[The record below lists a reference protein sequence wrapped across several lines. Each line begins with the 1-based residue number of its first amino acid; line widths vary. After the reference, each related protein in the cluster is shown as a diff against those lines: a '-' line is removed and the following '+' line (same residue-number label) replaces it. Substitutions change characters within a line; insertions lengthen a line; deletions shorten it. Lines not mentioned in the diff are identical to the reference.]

1 MPGFAGADV
10 DERHKPPVRLA
21 DRPRQT
27 VQGGGRED
35 EMHVVGH
42 QAADPARHGVE
53 PALPGQKV
61 AVERVVAR
69 LRKQRL
75 PPVAALRYMIGNVGD
90 DDAGET
96 RHQAIISGSGILV
109 MHIMSP

>member
-1 MPGFAGADV
+1 MY
-10 DERHKPPVRLA
+10 
-21 DRPRQT
+21 
-27 VQGGGRED
+27 
-35 EMHVVGH
+35 VVGH
-42 QAADPARHGVE
+42 QAIGPARHGVE
-53 PALPGQKV
+53 PASLGQQV
-61 AVERVVAR
+61 AVQRLVAR